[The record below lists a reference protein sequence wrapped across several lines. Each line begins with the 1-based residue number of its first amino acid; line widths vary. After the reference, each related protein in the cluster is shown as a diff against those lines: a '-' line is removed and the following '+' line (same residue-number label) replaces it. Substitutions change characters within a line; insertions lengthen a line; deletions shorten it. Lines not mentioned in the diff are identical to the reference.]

1 MAIQLSCIKFAIMNP
16 AEIKQIASQLSHPQG
31 EEGMK
36 VAGNMHVNNGGMIQR
51 AIDLLHCREGDTV
64 LEIGPGNGG
73 YAPYVLSR
81 AARLRYYGIDISE
94 TMVQAALQQ
103 NSALVAAGTAHFSL
117 GNGRELPYEDRFFD
131 KVFTVNTL
139 YFWEDPQIQLQE
151 IYRVLKPG
159 GRLSIGIRSRAFM
172 EQLPFTQYGFRLYDT
187 AAATAVLE
195 KAGFTI
201 RETIEEKEE
210 SMSIMGMVLEKERI
224 IIVGEK

>member
-1 MAIQLSCIKFAIMNP
+1 MNP
-16 AEIKQIASQLSHPQG
+16 TEIKQIASQLSHPQG

-51 AIDLLHCREGDTV
+51 TIDLLHCQEGDTV

-73 YAPYVLSR
+73 YVPYVLSR
-81 AARLRYYGIDISE
+81 AAGLRYYGIDISE

-103 NSALVAAGTAHFSL
+103 NSALVDAGTAHFTL
-117 GNGRELPYEDRFFD
+117 GNGRELPYADAFFD

-151 IYRVLKPG
+151 IYRTLKPG

-172 EQLPFTQYGFRLYDT
+172 EQLPFTQYGFRLYD
-187 AAATAVLE
+187 AAAAMAVLE
-195 KAGFTI
+195 KAGFSI
-201 RETIEEKEE
+201 RETVEEKEE
-210 SMSIMGMVLEKERI
+210 TMSIMGMMLEKERI
-224 IIVGEK
+224 VIVAEK